1 MEKITFSVKIIKIRK
16 HQRFQGDISHLYE
29 LITQKFSK
37 QVKENERIRLW
48 IQAEMSF
55 HSCEGWQ
62 LTSASLYLRTAL

>member
-37 QVKENERIRLW
+37 QVKEKKKKTMKE
-48 IQAEMSF
+48 
-55 HSCEGWQ
+55 
-62 LTSASLYLRTAL
+62 